1 MHEQAPIHSLSCC
14 IHVTRTYNILF
25 PVVDVFQSQDRSVC
39 YGMMATVTCVTTTM
53 NGRLQWVID
62 NAPVFTVTSGRTDNF
77 NETTDGSEFVFVR
90 GILESGVYVYTSTVS
105 LNTNQTTSIR
115 CLDGSIP
122 QTLDV
127 NLVGKLLQSLW
138 HDLLTLIGVIG
149 GRTSV
154 KTKMF
159 SVDCLATCTCRFD
172 LYTAGQRG
180 SSINQRAMAKPTA
193 TLYLAR
199 VLILQSCLAHHEVT
213 PALVSDCML
222 LLPLLAAV
230 TEHV

>member
-1 MHEQAPIHSLSCC
+1 MVEL
-14 IHVTRTYNILF
+14 
-25 PVVDVFQSQDRSVC
+25 
-39 YGMMATVTCVTTTM
+39 TVSAK
-53 NGRLQWVID
+53 LQMEV
-62 NAPVFTVTSGRTDNF
+62 NY
-77 NETTDGSEFVFVR
+77 FVFVR

-105 LNTNQTTSIR
+105 LNTNQATSIR

-159 SVDCLATCTCRFD
+159 SVDCLATYTCRFD
-172 LYTAGQRG
+172 LQYTAEQRG
-180 SSINQRAMAKPTA
+180 SSINQKAMAKPTA

-213 PALVSDCML
+213 PALVSDCCCCL
-222 LLPLLAAV
+222 F
-230 TEHV
+230 